1 MMKDSE
7 INFKHS
13 ELTGQI
19 IKAFYKVYN
28 VLGYGFLEKVYENAF
43 LIELRKIGLQCSQ
56 QYPIDV
62 FYETEKVGYYY
73 ADIIVEDKIILELN
87 AAEALSSE
95 HEAQLTNYLRAT
107 HIEVGLLINFGKE
120 PQFKRKVFSNDHKPN
135 LKKSS

>member
-1 MMKDSE
+1 M
-7 INFKHS
+7 
-13 ELTGQI
+13 
-19 IKAFYKVYN
+19 
-28 VLGYGFLEKVYENAF
+28 YENAF
-43 LIELRKIGLQCSQ
+43 LIELRKIGLQCSR

-73 ADIIVEDKIILELN
+73 ADIIVEDKIILELK

-135 LKKSS
+135 LKKLS

>member
-1 MMKDSE
+1 M
-7 INFKHS
+7 
-13 ELTGQI
+13 
-19 IKAFYKVYN
+19 
-28 VLGYGFLEKVYENAF
+28 
-43 LIELRKIGLQCSQ
+43 
-56 QYPIDV
+56 

-73 ADIIVEDKIILELN
+73 ADIIVEDKIILELK

-135 LKKSS
+135 LKKI

>member
-1 MMKDSE
+1 MAYSVHNN
-7 INFKHS
+7 IQ
-13 ELTGQI
+13 L
-19 IKAFYKVYN
+19 
-28 VLGYGFLEKVYENAF
+28 
-43 LIELRKIGLQCSQ
+43 
-56 QYPIDV
+56 

-73 ADIIVEDKIILELN
+73 ADIIVEDKIILELK